1 MNVILYT
8 THCPMCKMVE
18 QRLNS
23 KKINYVE
30 NTNVEEMEA
39 LGITHVPAL
48 KVDEIL
54 YRDTKTIL
62 NFINK
67 R

>member
-8 THCPMCKMVE
+8 THCPMCRMVE

-48 KVDEIL
+48 QVDETL